1 IALQMG
7 RIFLVSEPIVDPL
20 ISLVPASIHVL
31 FDGPDLIMHFG
42 VRTTTARCIIIRY
55 AVTSVLSPSDEHEM
69 NNTLMDCSKQDSIL
83 HDCTLSS
90 SLLCMHESFL

>member
-20 ISLVPASIHVL
+20 ISLVPASIDVL

-55 AVTSVLSPSDEHEM
+55 AVTYV
-69 NNTLMDCSKQDSIL
+69 
-83 HDCTLSS
+83 DCTLLPHSVDDTAR
-90 SLLCMHESFL
+90 